1 MSNTAWGILSLIGLI
16 LNLTALPIEIIE
28 RKHISA
34 AIRVIFSVLSAMAMV
49 YFFICKAG
57 CHRFHQWSQPL

>member
-49 YFFICKAG
+49 YFFMK
-57 CHRFHQWSQPL
+57 

>member
-1 MSNTAWGILSLIGLI
+1 MSYTTWGILSLIGLI

-34 AIRVIFSVLSAMAMV
+34 AISVIFSALSAMTMV
-49 YFFICKAG
+49 YFFMK
-57 CHRFHQWSQPL
+57 

>member
-1 MSNTAWGILSLIGLI
+1 MSNTAWGILSLIGLRLI

-34 AIRVIFSVLSAMAMV
+34 AISVIFSVLSAMTMV
-49 YFFICKAG
+49 YFFMK
-57 CHRFHQWSQPL
+57 

>member
-1 MSNTAWGILSLIGLI
+1 MSNTAWGILSLIRLI

-34 AIRVIFSVLSAMAMV
+34 AISVIFSVLSAMTMV
-49 YFFICKAG
+49 YFFMK
-57 CHRFHQWSQPL
+57 